1 LSFTLC
7 VQHGLVGHGQLR
19 KEGSPLLRI
28 ARILPKLTFLKCP
41 NFRGTADHV
50 VKCETDDGPQQGST
64 WGTGCRRL
72 CRAAGRV
79 AGTVC
84 LSWTAAVGAQTTV
97 LPGNLHEI
105 VAVRATKPPV
115 IDGEIGEDEWKAA
128 VVVTGFIQY
137 EPRRGEPSDVRT
149 EALVL
154 YDAGHLYVAFRAW
167 DAEPITAQLTQR
179 DSDLFTDDAV
189 AVVVDTTFDR
199 RSGYY
204 FITNALG
211 TQADG
216 SITDDGRIFES
227 TWDAPWQSAARRTD
241 SGWSAEFS
249 LPLSSF
255 RYAAGKSQTWGI
267 NFGRSRRRTF
277 ERAFWSGPLD
287 SQWRVSQAGHL
298 TALDVPAPIDRI
310 QVVPYALTRLQDG
323 MAPHW
328 EAGVDARYALTPTTA
343 VYATLFPD
351 FATIEA
357 DQEQINLTR
366 FELSLPEKRQFFLE
380 GQEQFNQRF
389 RTFYS
394 RRIEDITAGG
404 KLLGKQ
410 GPWTMVFLS
419 AQSRPSG
426 GGQRANYTVARVQ
439 RDISGR
445 SAVAIMDANRRL
457 EGKDQGSISADT
469 NIFFTRTFGMT
480 AQLVKSYGPFG
491 HGSAAYFLRPSYD
504 SPTGH
509 FHVRY
514 GHIGDRVA
522 DNLNVIG
529 QIVDDDRREIDSH
542 ITKIRWIRSGA
553 FEQLQHNSN
562 YNIYWGQT
570 GILRSWKVD
579 ESLAAEFRNRLRT
592 ELSWTEEFKRFEKN
606 FRNREVGLDLGYN
619 TREYQSV
626 KTGFHF
632 GRNFDADF
640 VLWTASARRKVT
652 PKLSAEYSLERLKL
666 NPDPLRES
674 TWIHVLRADQF
685 FTKDLFLRLFFQTHS
700 AIDRN
705 NVQVL
710 FVYRYRPPF
719 GTIQVAYQRGTAAFG
734 QRSTQ
739 GNTLFLKATT
749 VF

>member
-1 LSFTLC
+1 MP
-7 VQHGLVGHGQLR
+7 VAGWRQR
-19 KEGSPLLRI
+19 
-28 ARILPKLTFLKCP
+28 
-41 NFRGTADHV
+41 
-50 VKCETDDGPQQGST
+50 
-64 WGTGCRRL
+64 

-79 AGTVC
+79 AGTVF
-84 LSWTAAVGAQTTV
+84 LTWTATVGAQTTA
-97 LPGNLHEI
+97 PRTNSHDI
-105 VAVRATKPPV
+105 VAVRAMQPPV

-128 VVVTGFIQY
+128 AVVPGFIQY
-137 EPRRGEPSDVRT
+137 EPRRGDPSEVRT

-179 DSDLFTDDAV
+179 DADLFLDDAV
-189 AVVVDTTFDR
+189 AVVLDTTFDR

-216 SITDDGRIFES
+216 RIAEDGRILES
-227 TWDAPWQSAARRTD
+227 SWDAPWQSAARRTD
-241 SGWSAEFS
+241 YGWSAEFS
-249 LPLSSF
+249 LPLPSV

-267 NFGRSRRRTF
+267 NVGRSRRRTL
-277 ERAFWSGPLD
+277 ERSFWSGPLD
-287 SQWRVSQAGHL
+287 HQWRVSQAGRL
-298 TALDVPAPIDRI
+298 TELDVPPPLDRI
-310 QVVPYALTRLQDG
+310 QIVPYGLMRAQSG
-323 MAPHW
+323 MATHW
-328 EAGVDARYALTPTTA
+328 EGGVDARYSLTPSTA

-380 GQEQFNQRF
+380 GQEHFNQRF

-394 RRIEDITAGG
+394 RRITDITAGS

-410 GPWTMVFLS
+410 GPWAMVLLS
-419 AQSRPSG
+419 AESDPIG
-426 GGQRANYTVARVQ
+426 DEGRANYTVARAQ
-439 RDISGR
+439 RDVSGR
-445 SAVAIMDANRRL
+445 STVAIMGANRRL
-457 EGKDQGSISADT
+457 EGKDQGSVSADW
-469 NIFFTRTFGMT
+469 NLFFTRTFSMT
-480 AQLVKSYGPFG
+480 GQAVKSYGRFG
-491 HGSAAYFLRPSYD
+491 RGSWLYFVRPGYD
-504 SPTGH
+504 SPTAH

-529 QIVDDDRREIDSH
+529 QIVDDDSREIDSH
-542 ITKIRWIRSGA
+542 VTKILWIRGGT
-553 FEQLQHNSN
+553 FEKLQHDAN

-570 GILRSWKVD
+570 GLLRSWKVN
-579 ESLAAEFRNRLRT
+579 ESLAAEFRNRFAAQV
-592 ELSWTEEFKRFEKN
+592 SWIEEFKRFEKD
-606 FRNREVGLDLGYN
+606 FRNREAGFDLGYN

-626 KTGFHF
+626 KTGLRF

-640 VLWTASARRKVT
+640 VLWTAAARYKVT
-652 PKLSAEYSLERLKL
+652 ATLSAEYSLERLVRD
-666 NPDPLRES
+666 PDPQGQS

-685 FTKDLFLRLFFQTHS
+685 FTKDLFLRLFFQTNS

-705 NVQVL
+705 NVQAL
-710 FVYRYRPPF
+710 FVYRYLPPF

>member
-1 LSFTLC
+1 VELVAVTLF
-7 VQHGLVGHGQLR
+7 
-19 KEGSPLLRI
+19 
-28 ARILPKLTFLKCP
+28 LTWT
-41 NFRGTADHV
+41 TAVD
-50 VKCETDDGPQQGST
+50 
-64 WGTGCRRL
+64 
-72 CRAAGRV
+72 
-79 AGTVC
+79 
-84 LSWTAAVGAQTTV
+84 AQTTATPS
-97 LPGNLHEI
+97 LNSHDI
-105 VAVRATKPPV
+105 VAVRAMQPPV
-115 IDGEIGEDEWKAA
+115 IDGEIGEDEWKSAA
-128 VVVTGFIQY
+128 VVTGFLQY
-137 EPRRGEPSDVRT
+137 EPRRGDPSEVRT

-167 DAEPITAQLTQR
+167 DAEPVTAQLTQR
-179 DSDLFTDDAV
+179 DADLLRDDAV
-189 AVVVDTTFDR
+189 AVVLDTTFDR

-204 FITNALG
+204 FLTNALG

-216 SITDDGRIFES
+216 RVAEDGRNVEAS
-227 TWDAPWQSAARRTD
+227 WDAPWQSAARRTD
-241 SGWSAEFS
+241 YGWSAEFS
-249 LPLSSF
+249 LPLPSV
-255 RYAAGKSQTWGI
+255 RYAAGKSRTWGI
-267 NFGRSRRRTF
+267 NFGRSRRRSLETS
-277 ERAFWSGPLD
+277 FWSGPLD
-287 SQWRVSQAGHL
+287 SQWRVSQAGRL
-298 TALDVPAPIDRI
+298 TELDVPPPLDRI
-310 QVVPYALTRLQDG
+310 QIVPYALTRVQDG

-328 EAGVDARYALTPTTA
+328 EGGVDARYALTPSTA

-380 GQEQFNQRF
+380 GQEHFNQRF

-394 RRIEDITAGG
+394 RRIEDITAGS

-410 GPWTMVFLS
+410 GPWAMVLLS
-419 AQSRPSG
+419 AESDPIG
-426 GGQRANYTVARVQ
+426 DEGRANYTVARAQ
-439 RDISGR
+439 RDVSGR
-445 SAVAIMDANRRL
+445 STVAVMGANRRF
-457 EGKDQGSISADT
+457 EGKDQGSVSADW
-469 NIFFTRTFGMT
+469 NLFFTRTFSMT
-480 AQLVKSYGPFG
+480 GQAVKSYGRFG
-491 HGSAAYFLRPSYD
+491 RGSWLYFVRPGYD

-529 QIVDDDRREIDSH
+529 QIVDDDRRELDSH
-542 ITKIRWIRSGA
+542 VTKILWIRGGA
-553 FEQLQHNSN
+553 FEKLQHDAN

-570 GILRSWKVD
+570 GLLRSWKVN
-579 ESLAAEFRNRLRT
+579 EELVMEFRNRFSA
-592 ELSWTEEFKRFEKN
+592 ELSWIEEFKAKYTPTTAGYGRFEKD
-606 FRNREVGLDLGYN
+606 FRNRQVGFDLGYN

-626 KTGFHF
+626 KTGVKV

-640 VLWTASARRKVT
+640 VLWTASARYKVT
-652 PKLSAEYSLERLKL
+652 PELSAEYSLERLEL
-666 NPDPLRES
+666 NPDPRRES

-685 FTKDLFLRLFFQTHS
+685 FTKDLFLRLFFQTNS

-705 NVQVL
+705 NAQAL
-710 FVYRYRPPF
+710 LVYRYLPPF